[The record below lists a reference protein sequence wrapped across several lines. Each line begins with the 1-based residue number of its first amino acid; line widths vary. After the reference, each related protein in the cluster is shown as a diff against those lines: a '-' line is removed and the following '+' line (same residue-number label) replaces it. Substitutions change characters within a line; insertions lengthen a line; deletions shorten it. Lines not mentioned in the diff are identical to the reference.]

1 MLTDKFIAHLQYE
14 KRYSPHTVL
23 AYKTDL
29 EQFSQFL
36 KVQLEVEDIAQA
48 DHNCVRAWLVQLM
61 EHARST
67 RSVNRKVSTLKSFY
81 KFLRRIQE
89 IEVDPMLKV
98 VPPKNGQRLPLFI
111 KESKMTQLFEEL
123 EKAKGFEGLRDRCII
138 ELFYQTGMRLSELIG
153 LKDLDIDS
161 YNLSLKVLG
170 KRNKERIIPIS
181 DEMKDLLQG
190 YIACRDAHFSG
201 QLPEGLILNDKGTTP
216 NPKFIYRKVY
226 HYLGLVTTAEKKSPH
241 VLRHTFA
248 THMLNNGA
256 DLNTIKEILGHTDLS
271 STQVYTHNTI
281 EQLKNVHQKAHPK
294 G

>member
-29 EQFSQFL
+29 EQFSTFL
-36 KVQLEVEDIAQA
+36 KDQLEVEDISQA

-98 VPPKNGQRLPLFI
+98 VPPKNGQRLPVFVE
-111 KESKMTQLFEEL
+111 ESKMLRLTEEL
-123 EKAKGFEGLRDRCII
+123 QSAKGFEGMRDRCII
-138 ELFYQTGMRLSELIG
+138 ELFYQTGMRLTELIG
-153 LKDLDIDS
+153 LKDKDLDTS
-161 YNLSLKVLG
+161 GPSLKVLG

-181 DEMKDLLQG
+181 NELSELLDR
-190 YIACRDAHFSG
+190 YISMRNEQFGSSSG
-201 QLPEGLILNDKGTTP
+201 EGLIVNDKGTRP
-216 NPKFIYRKVY
+216 DPKFVYRKVY

-256 DLNTIKEILGHTDLS
+256 DLNSIKEILGHSDLS

-281 EQLKNVHQKAHPK
+281 EQLKNVHKKAHPK

>member
-29 EQFSQFL
+29 EQFGIFL
-36 KVQLEVEDIAQA
+36 KEQLEVEDIALA
-48 DHNCVRAWLVQLM
+48 DHNCVRAWLVPLM

-89 IEVDPMLKV
+89 IEADPMLKV
-98 VPPKNGQRLPLFI
+98 VPPKNGQRLPVFV
-111 KESKMTQLFEEL
+111 EEAKMIRLTEEL
-123 EKAKGFEGLRDRCII
+123 ENATGFEGVRDRCII
-138 ELFYQTGMRLSELIG
+138 ELFYQTGMRLAELIG
-153 LKDLDIDS
+153 LKDHDLDKS
-161 YNLSLKVLG
+161 GPSLKVLG
-170 KRNKERIIPIS
+170 KRNKERVIPIS
-181 DEMKDLLQG
+181 TELSDLLNK
-190 YIACRDAHFSG
+190 YIAIRDEHFDSF
-201 QLPEGLILNDKGTTP
+201 LCESLIVDDKGKRP
-216 NPKFIYRKVY
+216 DPKFVYRKVY

-256 DLNTIKEILGHTDLS
+256 DLNSIKEILGHSDLS

-281 EQLKNVHQKAHPK
+281 EQLKNVHEKAHPK

>member
-14 KRYSPHTVL
+14 KRYSPHTVT

-29 EQFSQFL
+29 EQFSTFL
-36 KVQLEVEDIAQA
+36 VEQLEIVDIAQA
-48 DHNCVRAWLVQLM
+48 DHNCVRAWLVELM

-89 IEVDPMLKV
+89 IDVDPMLKV
-98 VPPKNGQRLPLFI
+98 VPPKNGQRLPVFVE
-111 KESKMTQLFEEL
+111 ESKMLRLTEEL
-123 EKAKGFEGLRDRCII
+123 ENATGFEGIRDRCII

-153 LKDLDIDS
+153 LKDQDLDIS
-161 YNLSLKVLG
+161 GPSLKVLG

-181 DEMKDLLQG
+181 HELAELLNK
-190 YIACRDAHFSG
+190 YISIRIEHFGSSLG
-201 QLPEGLILNDKGTTP
+201 EDLILNDKGEHP
-216 NPKFIYRKVY
+216 DPKFVYRKVY

-256 DLNTIKEILGHTDLS
+256 DLNSIKEILGHSDLS

-281 EQLKNVHQKAHPK
+281 EQLKNVHKKAHPK

>member
-14 KRYSPHTVL
+14 KRYSPHTVI

-36 KVQLEVEDIAQA
+36 KEQLEVEDIAKA

-98 VPPKNGQRLPLFI
+98 VPPKNGQRLPVFVE
-111 KESKMTQLFEEL
+111 ESKMLRLTEEL
-123 EKAKGFEGLRDRCII
+123 ENAVGFEGMRDRCII
-138 ELFYQTGMRLSELIG
+138 ELFYQTGMRLTELIG
-153 LKDLDIDS
+153 LKDHDLDKS
-161 YNLSLKVLG
+161 GPSLKVLG

-181 DEMKDLLQG
+181 NAVSELLDR
-190 YIACRDAHFSG
+190 YISMRNEHFSSSLSG
-201 QLPEGLILNDKGTTP
+201 NLILNDKGKRP
-216 NPKFIYRKVY
+216 DPKFVYRKVY

-256 DLNTIKEILGHTDLS
+256 DLNSIKEILGHSDLS

-281 EQLKNVHQKAHPK
+281 EQLKNVHKKAHPK

>member
-1 MLTDKFIAHLQYE
+1 MLAEKFIAHLQYE
-14 KRYSPHTVL
+14 RRYSPHTII
-23 AYKTDL
+23 AYQADL
-29 EQFSQFL
+29 EQFSIFL
-36 KVQLEVEDIAQA
+36 KNKLEVDEISTA
-48 DHNCVRAWLVQLM
+48 DHHCVRAWLVSLM
-61 EHARST
+61 ESARSS
-67 RSVNRKVSTLKSFY
+67 RSVNRKVSTLKSFF
-81 KFLRRIQE
+81 KFLRRIEE
-89 IEVDPMLKV
+89 IKEDPMLKV